1 MDNSGNRLYL
11 NLGNNNDR
19 LAAPNDRTYP
29 TTPSTF
35 PQPVFPPTSQ
45 AQSQNGGAQHPQQS
59 QGYSQQ
65 QQQQQAYAPSGYFN
79 QNSQQYAPQYSSQLS
94 AQAADYSSNGQGYA
108 QGRSNTPG
116 TRNDP
121 NTDLAH
127 QFSNQNLGTAA
138 ARASPYNSRGQS
150 PAQRPRTAG
159 TPNQGQQPGY
169 PGYINAPPMPA
180 PAAPQLEFAPAP
192 ERNPDRYGSNVN
204 NNQKKCSQLASDFF
218 KDSVKRARERNQRQ
232 SEMEL
237 KLAETTDPRRRELI
251 WSTGGR
257 KEGSYLRFLRTKDKP
272 ENYST
277 VKIIGKGAFGEVKLV
292 QKKNDGKV
300 YAMKSLIKTEMFKK
314 DQLAHVR
321 AERDILAESDSP
333 WVVKLYT
340 TFQDVN
346 FLYMLME
353 FLPGGDLMTML
364 IKYEI
369 FSEDITRFYIAEIVL
384 AIEAVHKLG
393 FIHRDIKPDNILLD
407 RGGHV
412 KLTDFGLSTGF
423 HKLHDNNYYSQL
435 LQGKSTKPRDN
446 RHSIAI
452 DQINL
457 TVSNRAQI
465 NDWRRSRRL
474 MAYSTVGTPDYI
486 APEIFT
492 GHGYSFDCDWWSL
505 GTIMFECL
513 VGWPPFCA
521 EDSHDTYRKIVNW
534 RQSLYFPD
542 DIQLGIEAEN
552 LIRSLICN
560 TENRLGRSGA
570 HEIKGHSF
578 FRGVEFDSLRRIR
591 APFEPRLTSAIDTTY
606 FPTDEIDQT
615 DNATV
620 LKAQQAA
627 RTATGAPAGQPE
639 ESPEMSLPFIGY
651 TFKRFDNNFR

>member
-1 MDNSGNRLYL
+1 MDNQGNRLYL
-11 NLGNNNDR
+11 NFGNNNER
-19 LAAPNDRTYP
+19 LATSDRTQYP

-35 PQPVFPPTSQ
+35 PQPVFPPSGQ
-45 AQSQNGGAQHPQQS
+45 APNQNSGLQP
-59 QGYSQQ
+59 
-65 QQQQQAYAPSGYFN
+65 QQAYQQGYQQQGAYYN
-79 QNSQQYAPQYSSQLS
+79 NNNPNNQYAPQYSSHLS
-94 AQAADYSSNGQGYA
+94 AQAAEYKSPIQGYGQA
-108 QGRSNTPG
+108 RSNTPG
-116 TRNDP
+116 TSNDP
-121 NTDLAH
+121 NTGLAH
-127 QFSNQNLGTAA
+127 QFSHQNLGGAG
-138 ARASPYNSRGQS
+138 RASPYGAGRGPSQG
-150 PAQRPRTAG
+150 QRPRTSG
-159 TPNQGQQPGY
+159 SQGQQQPGY
-169 PGYINAPPMPA
+169 GSYLNAPPIPGQ
-180 PAAPQLEFAPAP
+180 PGSQLEFAQAP
-192 ERNPDRYGSNVN
+192 ERNPEKYGPNAN

-232 SEMEL
+232 SEMEQ
-237 KLAETTDPRRRELI
+237 KLSETTDPRRRESI
-251 WSTGGR
+251 WATGGR
-257 KEGSYLRFLRTKDKP
+257 REGSYLRFLRTKDKP
-272 ENYST
+272 ENYNT
-277 VKIIGKGAFGEVKLV
+277 IKIIGKGAFGEVKLV
-292 QKKNDGKV
+292 QKKADGKV
-300 YAMKSLIKTEMFKK
+300 YAMKSLIKSEMFKK

-340 TFQDVN
+340 TFQDSN

-423 HKLHDNNYYSQL
+423 HKLHDNNYYAQL
-435 LQGKSTKPRDN
+435 LQNKPTKPRDN
-446 RHSIAI
+446 RNSIAF

-492 GHGYSFDCDWWSL
+492 GHGYTYDCDWWSL

-542 DIQLGIEAEN
+542 DIQLGVEAEN

-560 TENRLGRSGA
+560 TENRLGRGGA

-591 APFEPRLTSAIDTTY
+591 APFEPRLTSNIDTTY

-615 DNATV
+615 DNAT
-620 LKAQQAA
+620 LIKAQQAA
-627 RTATGAPAGQPE
+627 RGPVQQE

>member
-1 MDNSGNRLYL
+1 MDNNGNRLYL
-11 NLGNNNDR
+11 NFGNNNER
-19 LAAPNDRTYP
+19 LAATDRTYP

-35 PQPVFPPTSQ
+35 PQPVFQSGP
-45 AQSQNGGAQHPQQS
+45 AANQSQNPPAAQQPQA
-59 QGYSQQ
+59 YS
-65 QQQQQAYAPSGYFN
+65 QQQQAYASSNYFPQN
-79 QNSQQYAPQYSSQLS
+79 QYPQQYSSQLS
-94 AQAADYSSNGQGYA
+94 AQAADYSSASQGYPQA
-108 QGRSNTPG
+108 RSNTPG
-116 TRNDP
+116 TSNDP
-121 NTDLAH
+121 NTGLAH
-127 QFSNQNLGTAA
+127 QFSHQNLGGA
-138 ARASPYNSRGQS
+138 ARNSPYNSRGPS

-159 TPNQGQQPGY
+159 APAQQAAYGSY
-169 PGYINAPPMPA
+169 LNAPLPTQSPA
-180 PAAPQLEFAPAP
+180 FEFAPAP
-192 ERNPDRYGSNVN
+192 ERNPDKYGLNVN

-232 SEMEL
+232 SEMEQ
-237 KLAETTDPRRRELI
+237 KLSETTDPRRREQI
-251 WSTGGR
+251 WATGGR

-292 QKKNDGKV
+292 QKKSDGKV
-300 YAMKSLIKTEMFKK
+300 YAMKSLVKTEMFKK

-384 AIEAVHKLG
+384 AIEAVHKLN

-423 HKLHDNNYYSQL
+423 HKLHDNNYYQQL
-435 LQGKSTKPRDN
+435 LQGKSNKPRDN
-446 RHSIAI
+446 RLSIAI

-465 NDWRRSRRL
+465 NDWRRSRRQ

-486 APEIFT
+486 APEIFI
-492 GHGYSFDCDWWSL
+492 GQGYTFDCDWWSL

-534 RQSLYFPD
+534 RQTLYFPD
-542 DIQLGIEAEN
+542 DIQLGVEAEN

-560 TENRLGRSGA
+560 TENRLGRVGA
-570 HEIKGHSF
+570 GEIKAHPF

-591 APFEPRLTSAIDTTY
+591 APFEPRLTSNIDTTY

-615 DNATV
+615 DNATL
-620 LKAQQAA
+620 LKNAQMAKGQS
-627 RTATGAPAGQPE
+627 PASSGQQE

>member
-1 MDNSGNRLYL
+1 MD
-11 NLGNNNDR
+11 GNNNNRLHLNFGNDR
-19 LAAPNDRTYP
+19 LPMPNDRTYP

-35 PQPVFPPTSQ
+35 PQPVFPPSS
-45 AQSQNGGAQHPQQS
+45 AG
-59 QGYSQQ
+59 
-65 QQQQQAYAPSGYFN
+65 QQQAATM
-79 QNSQQYAPQYSSQLS
+79 QQQATYGAASYAPQGYFSPGQYQQQSPLPQQPQYPS
-94 AQAADYSSNGQGYA
+94 AGYDYNGVPAPGGAAQYQ
-108 QGRSNTPG
+108 QPRSNTPG
-116 TRNDP
+116 SDP
-121 NTDLAH
+121 NTGLAH
-127 QFSNQNLGTAA
+127 QFSHQNLGGGGVAVRQA
-138 ARASPYNSRGQS
+138 PYAPRAVAH
-150 PAQRPRTAG
+150 AQRPRTAG
-159 TPNQGQQPGY
+159 GSSQQGAYSNYSNIPLPTQGGASAPCEFQPT
-169 PGYINAPPMPA
+169 
-180 PAAPQLEFAPAP
+180 P
-192 ERNPDRYGSNVN
+192 ERNPDKYGSNAN
-204 NNQKKCSQLASDFF
+204 SNQKKCSQLAADFF

-232 SEMEL
+232 SELEQ
-237 KLAETTDPRRRELI
+237 KLHDPATTAARKEQL
-251 WSTGGR
+251 WSTAGR
-257 KEGSYLRFLRTKDKP
+257 KEGQYLRFLRTKDKP
-272 ENYST
+272 ENYTT

-292 QKKNDGKV
+292 QKKGDGKV

-321 AERDILAESDSP
+321 SERDILAESDSP

-340 TFQDVN
+340 TFQDTY

-423 HKLHDNNYYSQL
+423 HRLHDNNYYQQL
-435 LQGKSTKPRDN
+435 LQGRSNKPRDRN
-446 RHSIAI
+446 SVAI

-457 TVSNRAQI
+457 TVSNRSQI

-492 GHGYSFDCDWWSL
+492 GHGYTFDCDWWSL

-534 RQSLYFPD
+534 RQTLYFPD
-542 DIQLGIEAEN
+542 DITLGVEAEN
-552 LIRSLICN
+552 LIRSMVCN
-560 TENRLGRSGA
+560 TENRLGRGGA
-570 HEIKGHSF
+570 HELKNHAF
-578 FRGVEFDSLRRIR
+578 FRGVDFDGLRRIR
-591 APFEPRLTSAIDTTY
+591 APFEPRLTSNIDTTY

-620 LKAQQAA
+620 LKAQALQQNGN
-627 RTATGAPAGQPE
+627 RQVE

>member
-1 MDNSGNRLYL
+1 MDNNGNRLFL
-11 NLGNNNDR
+11 NFGSNNER
-19 LAAPNDRTYP
+19 LAPTDRTYP

-35 PQPVFPPTSQ
+35 PQPVFQSGSGQPPSAAGAQ
-45 AQSQNGGAQHPQQS
+45 QGQPYSGGYSGGNYFAQSQYASSQYQGGADYHAN
-59 QGYSQQ
+59 QGYQ
-65 QQQQQAYAPSGYFN
+65 
-79 QNSQQYAPQYSSQLS
+79 
-94 AQAADYSSNGQGYA
+94 

-116 TRNDP
+116 TSNDP
-121 NTDLAH
+121 NTGLAH
-127 QFSNQNLGTAA
+127 QFSHQNLGGA
-138 ARASPYNSRGQS
+138 ARAGQHSSRGPS

-159 TPNQGQQPGY
+159 APGQQASYGNY
-169 PGYINAPPMPA
+169 LNAPMPSQT
-180 PAAPQLEFAPAP
+180 PQFEFAPAP
-192 ERNPDRYGSNVN
+192 ERNPERYGPNAH

-218 KDSVKRARERNQRQ
+218 RDSVKRAKERNQRQ
-232 SEMEL
+232 SEIEQ
-237 KLAETTDPRRRELI
+237 KLAETTDPRRRESI

-272 ENYST
+272 ENYTT

-292 QKKNDGKV
+292 QKKADGKV

-340 TFQDVN
+340 TFQDAN

-369 FSEDITRFYIAEIVL
+369 FSEDITRFYIAEIIL
-384 AIEAVHKLG
+384 AIEAVHSLG

-423 HKLHDNNYYSQL
+423 HKLHDNNYYQQL
-435 LQGKSTKPRDN
+435 LQGKPNKPRGDRN
-446 RHSIAI
+446 SIAI

-457 TVSNRAQI
+457 TVSNRSQI

-492 GHGYSFDCDWWSL
+492 GKGYSFDCDWWSL

-542 DIQLGIEAEN
+542 DIQLGVEAEN

-560 TENRLGRSGA
+560 TENRLGRLGA
-570 HEIKGHSF
+570 HELKNHPF

-591 APFEPRLTSAIDTTY
+591 APFEPRLTSNIDTTY

-615 DNATV
+615 DNATL
-620 LKAQQAA
+620 LKAAQAA
-627 RTATGAPAGQPE
+627 RVANPTAPGPAQD

>member
-1 MDNSGNRLYL
+1 MDPNNRLHL
-11 NLGNNNDR
+11 NFGNNNER
-19 LAAPNDRTYP
+19 LAPSDRTYP

-35 PQPVFPPTSQ
+35 PQPVFPTPSQ
-45 AQSQNGGAQHPQQS
+45 QHLGAQQPQPTQ
-59 QGYSQQ
+59 QYSGG
-65 QQQQQAYAPSGYFN
+65 YAPNSNYFVQN
-79 QNSQQYAPQYSSQLS
+79 QYQPQYQYPPSDYAA
-94 AQAADYSSNGQGYA
+94 AQASSSYQP
-108 QGRSNTPG
+108 RSNTPG
-116 TRNDP
+116 TNDP
-121 NTDLAH
+121 NVGLAH
-127 QFSNQNLGTAA
+127 QFSHQNLGGA
-138 ARASPYNSRGQS
+138 ARANPRGPSPG
-150 PAQRPRTAG
+150 QRPRTAG
-159 TPNQGQQPGY
+159 SSGQRSGY
-169 PGYINAPPMPA
+169 DYMNAPPMPTQ
-180 PAAPQLEFAPAP
+180 PGHQPNFQPAP
-192 ERNPDRYGSNVN
+192 ERNPEKYGQNSN
-204 NNQKKCSQLASDFF
+204 NNQKKCSQLAADFF
-218 KDSVKRARERNQRQ
+218 KDSVKRARERNLRQ
-232 SEMEL
+232 SEMEQ
-237 KLAETTDPRRRELI
+237 KLQDPNQSSSRREQI
-251 WSTGGR
+251 WQNGGK
-257 KEGSYLRFLRTKDKP
+257 KEARYLRFLRTKDKP
-272 ENYST
+272 ENYTT

-292 QKKNDGKV
+292 QKKADGVV

-340 TFQDVN
+340 TFQDAN

-423 HKLHDNNYYSQL
+423 HKLHDNNYYQQL
-435 LQGKSTKPRDN
+435 LQGKSNRPRDRN
-446 RHSIAI
+446 SVAI

-542 DIQLGIEAEN
+542 DITLGAEAEH

-560 TENRLGRSGA
+560 TEVRLGRGGA
-570 HEIKGHSF
+570 QEIKNHPF

-591 APFEPRLTSAIDTTY
+591 APFEPRLTSSTDTTY

-620 LKAQQAA
+620 LKAQAIAA
-627 RTATGAPAGQPE
+627 GRQVE